1 MFFHVILTD
10 DCNLCCRYCRGKE
23 FDLLPPG
30 DGLPAIDLSMP
41 SELCYRLE
49 DLYSFLKKD
58 PGSCL
63 IFYGGEPLVRID
75 MVRKIMDGAPVNRFL
90 IQTNG
95 LLLDELENEYLDRLE
110 AILVSIDGPEEITD
124 LNRGQ
129 GTFSRVVENIDKVRR
144 QGFQG
149 EIIARMT
156 VTEGTDI
163 YQAVRYLCSD
173 PACHFSSVHW
183 QIDADF
189 SCNCRQETFKSW
201 ISENYIPGI
210 RKLIAEW
217 VLTMEREGYVPRWY
231 PFLQTAEDLLRGESS
246 RLRCGC
252 GYASY
257 TITTDGNIC
266 PCPIMVGMKDYYVGH
281 ITTADPRNLPVVNLE
296 GACAVCPI
304 YGFCGGR
311 CLYAD
316 VTRPWQDEQK
326 QLICS
331 TVHDL
336 KNGIIAALPAI
347 SDLISRGTIT
357 LQDFAHTR
365 FNGCEIIP

>member
-23 FDLLPPG
+23 FDLLLSG
-30 DGLPAIDLSMP
+30 DDSSSVDFFMPTELS
-41 SELCYRLE
+41 YNLE
-49 DLYSFLKKD
+49 SLYSFLKKD
-58 PGSCL
+58 PEGCL
-63 IFYGGEPLVRID
+63 TFYGGEPLMRTDLI
-75 MVRKIMDGAPVNRFL
+75 REIMDNAPVKRFF

-95 LLLDELENEYLDRLE
+95 LLLHELENEYLDRLE

-124 LNRGQ
+124 LNRGK
-129 GTFSRVVENIDKVRR
+129 GTFSRVIENVLKVRR
-144 QGFQG
+144 EGFDG

-163 YQAVRYLCSD
+163 YEAVNFLISD
-173 PACHFSSVHW
+173 PTCQFSSAHW

-189 SCNCRQETFKSW
+189 SCNCRQEIFESW
-201 ISENYIPGI
+201 ISGNYMPGI

-217 VLTMEREGYVPRWY
+217 VLTMERKGYVPRLY
-231 PFLQTAEDLLRGESS
+231 PFLQTAEDLLRGENS

-257 TITTDGNIC
+257 TITTDGHIC
-266 PCPIMVGMKDYYVGH
+266 PCPIMIGMKDYYVGH
-281 ITTADPRNLPVVNLE
+281 ITSADPRNLPVVHME
-296 GACAVCPI
+296 GSCRVCPI

-316 VTRPWQDEQK
+316 VTRPWQAEQK
-326 QLICS
+326 KLICS

-336 KNGIIAALPAI
+336 RNTIIAALPAI
-347 SDLISRGTIT
+347 SDLITQGTIT
-357 LQDFAHTR
+357 MQDFVHTR
-365 FNGCEIIP
+365 YNGCEIIP